1 MNRFKALFGLFL
13 VVAAVY
19 AAWMFLPLYISNY
32 QFQDDLQNEALINS
46 YSNKSDL
53 DIRNTLAKKAAD
65 YGIPLKAEQIF
76 IQRTGSELAIWADY
90 TVHLDLIG
98 WGPLDLTFHPA
109 TKNKRI

>member
-1 MNRFKALFGLFL
+1 MNRLKALFGLFL

-19 AAWMFLPLYISNY
+19 AAWMFLPPYISNY

-90 TVHLDLIG
+90 TEHLDLIG
-98 WGPLDLTFHPA
+98 WGSLDLTFHPA